1 MRRILLS
8 LLAVL
13 VCLPAGA
20 EDAFPEPRRER
31 IEWVDIWFTDAEK
44 DALPRVLLIGDSITR
59 GYFDGVEKALDGR
72 AYCGRLTSSR
82 SVCDPV
88 FFQELALVLGQYPF
102 AVIHFNNGLHGWDYT
117 EEHYRAGF
125 QRLVDLL
132 REKAPGAKLI
142 CGLTTPVQ
150 EQSGMSDHA
159 ARVAKRN
166 AIATEICAAANIPLN
181 DLHAAAIPGHFSP
194 DGVHFNNDGKA
205 AQTKLVADAVKAVLA
220 AWAER

>member
-1 MRRILLS
+1 MRRIPLL
-8 LLAVL
+8 LLAIL
-13 VCLPAGA
+13 ACLPAAA

-44 DALPRVLLIGDSITR
+44 DALPRVLLIGDSIAR

-72 AYCGRLTSSR
+72 AYCGRLTTSR

-117 EEHYRAGF
+117 EDEYRAGF
-125 QRLVDLL
+125 QRFVGAL
-132 REKAPGAKLI
+132 REQAPGAKLV

-150 EQSGMSDHA
+150 EQGGMADHA
-159 ARVAKRN
+159 PRVVQRN
-166 AIATEICAAANIPLN
+166 AIAAEICAAAAIPLN
-181 DLHAAAIPGHFSP
+181 DLHAAAKEEHFSG

-205 AQTKLVADAVKAVLA
+205 TQSKLVADAVGAALA
-220 AWAER
+220 E